1 MGTMMTVLLMGAQ
14 RFTGMMGGA
23 RFALGGGILLGL
35 GLLLTGIAVLAV
47 NIVILIKVIR
57 MEKILRQRGESNR
70 IEQS

>member
-57 MEKILRQRGESNR
+57 MEKALMRPGEKQHM
-70 IEQS
+70 EQS